1 MGRTILIC
9 LCLMCGG
16 CKTFNIQRQIGQFIG
31 SNIEFP
37 VEMELFPNDNGFI
50 DSIPKLVI
58 YTDSEMCTLCNIKKI
73 SIDVDSLKGFNLP
86 IEIIPIIA
94 PQVDSIVNLHMILK
108 YYMNRNPVFLDE
120 ECKFRKV
127 NSLLPVSNRFHT
139 FLLDKNN
146 KVVLVGNPLASDAM
160 WNLFRKTLDNM
171 LAHDGVYVPD
181 K

>member
-73 SIDVDSLKGFNLP
+73 SIDVDSLNGFNLP

-94 PQVDSIVNLHMILK
+94 PQVDSIVNLHMIL
-108 YYMNRNPVFLDE
+108 PVGGI
-120 ECKFRKV
+120 K
-127 NSLLPVSNRFHT
+127 
-139 FLLDKNN
+139 
-146 KVVLVGNPLASDAM
+146 
-160 WNLFRKTLDNM
+160 
-171 LAHDGVYVPD
+171 LAHI
-181 K
+181 